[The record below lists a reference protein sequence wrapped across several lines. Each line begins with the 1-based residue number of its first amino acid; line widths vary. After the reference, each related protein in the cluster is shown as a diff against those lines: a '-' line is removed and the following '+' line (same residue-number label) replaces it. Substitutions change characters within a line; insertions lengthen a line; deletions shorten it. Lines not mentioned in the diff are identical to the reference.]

1 MTNDITQLI
10 ERNKVWAEEIA
21 SSDPSFFDQLSI
33 KQRPQFL
40 WIGCSDSRVPPNQ
53 ITGSLPGEI
62 FTHQNVGNLVQLND
76 VNCMSAIKFALEELD
91 VTNIVLCGHY
101 GCGAIKA
108 IIDNSAEG
116 LLIKWLEPIAHLYQK
131 NKAEFAD
138 LSDDLAY
145 KRLAELNVIAQV
157 NSLCRSNS
165 VLDRWANNKKLDIY
179 ALIYDVGNGFLKD
192 LDVNI
197 SSKADLFEFQRSAYF

>member
-1 MTNDITQLI
+1 MINDITQLI

-33 KQRPQFL
+33 NQRPQFL

-91 VTNIVLCGHY
+91 VTTIILCGHY

-116 LLIKWLEPIAHLYQK
+116 LLKKWLEPIAHLYQK

-165 VLDRWANNKKLDIY
+165 VLDRWANNKKLNIY

-192 LDVNI
+192 LGVNI

>member
-1 MTNDITQLI
+1 MTNDVTQLI

-21 SSDPSFFDQLSI
+21 SRDPSFFDQLSFN
-33 KQRPQFL
+33 QRPQFL
-40 WIGCSDSRVPPNQ
+40 WVGCSDSRVPPNQ

-108 IIDNSAEG
+108 ILDKSAEG
-116 LLIKWLEPIAHLYQK
+116 LLKKWLEPIAHLYQK

-145 KRLAELNVIAQV
+145 KKLAELNVIAQV

-165 VLDRWANNKKLDIY
+165 VLDRWTNDKKLDIY

-192 LDVNI
+192 LGVNI

>member
-1 MTNDITQLI
+1 MINDITQLI

-33 KQRPQFL
+33 NQRPQFL

-91 VTNIVLCGHY
+91 VTTIVLCGHY

-116 LLIKWLEPIAHLYQK
+116 LLKKWLEPIAHLYQK

-165 VLDRWANNKKLDIY
+165 VLDRWANNKKLNIY

-192 LDVNI
+192 LGVNI

>member
-1 MTNDITQLI
+1 MINDITQLI

-21 SSDPSFFDQLSI
+21 SSDPCFFDQLSI
-33 KQRPQFL
+33 SQRPQFL

-116 LLIKWLEPIAHLYQK
+116 LLKKWLEPIAHLYQK

-165 VLDRWANNKKLDIY
+165 VLDRWANNKKLNIY

-192 LDVNI
+192 LGVNI

>member
-1 MTNDITQLI
+1 MINDITQLI

-33 KQRPQFL
+33 NQRPRFL

-116 LLIKWLEPIAHLYQK
+116 LLKKWLEPIAHLYQK

-157 NSLCRSNS
+157 SSLCRSNS
-165 VLDRWANNKKLDIY
+165 VLDRWANNKKLNIY

-192 LDVNI
+192 LGVNI

>member
-1 MTNDITQLI
+1 
-10 ERNKVWAEEIA
+10 
-21 SSDPSFFDQLSI
+21 
-33 KQRPQFL
+33 
-40 WIGCSDSRVPPNQ
+40 
-53 ITGSLPGEI
+53 
-62 FTHQNVGNLVQLND
+62 
-76 VNCMSAIKFALEELD
+76 MSAIKFALEELD

-116 LLIKWLEPIAHLYQK
+116 LLKKWLEPIAHLYQK

-138 LSDDLAY
+138 LSADLAY
-145 KRLAELNVIAQV
+145 KKLAELNVIAQV

-165 VLDRWANNKKLDIY
+165 VLDRWANNRKLDIY

-192 LDVNI
+192 LGVNI

>member
-1 MTNDITQLI
+1 MINDITQLI

-21 SSDPSFFDQLSI
+21 SSDPSFFDQLAI
-33 KQRPQFL
+33 NQRPQFL

-91 VTNIVLCGHY
+91 VTTIVLCGHY

-116 LLIKWLEPIAHLYQK
+116 LLKKWLEPIAHLYQK

-165 VLDRWANNKKLDIY
+165 VLDRWANNKNLNIY

-192 LDVNI
+192 LGVNI
-197 SSKADLFEFQRSAYF
+197 ASKADLFEFQRSAYF

>member
-1 MTNDITQLI
+1 MVDDINQLI
-10 ERNKVWAEEIA
+10 KKNTAWAEEIT
-21 SSDPSFFDQLSI
+21 SGDPSFFDQLSLD
-33 KQRPQFL
+33 QRPQFL

-76 VNCMSAIKFALEELD
+76 VNCMSAIKFALEELE

-116 LLIKWLEPIAHLYQK
+116 LLKKWLEPIAHLYQK

-138 LSDDLAY
+138 LSVDLAY

-157 NSLCRSNS
+157 NSLCRSNA
-165 VLDRWANNKKLDIY
+165 VLDRWANNKTLKIY
-179 ALIYDVGNGFLKD
+179 ALIYDVGSGLLKD
-192 LDVNI
+192 LGVNI
-197 SSKADLFEFQRSAYF
+197 SSKADLFEFQRSAYL

>member
-1 MTNDITQLI
+1 MINDITQLI

-33 KQRPQFL
+33 NQRPQFL

-53 ITGSLPGEI
+53 ITGSPPGEI

-91 VTNIVLCGHY
+91 VTTIVLCGHY

-116 LLIKWLEPIAHLYQK
+116 LLKKWLEPIAHLYQK

-165 VLDRWANNKKLDIY
+165 VLDRWANNKKLNIY

-192 LDVNI
+192 LGVNI

>member
-1 MTNDITQLI
+1 MANDITQLI
-10 ERNKVWAEEIA
+10 ERNKVWAGEIA
-21 SSDPSFFDQLSI
+21 SRDPSFFDQLSI
-33 KQRPQFL
+33 NQRPQFL

-91 VTNIVLCGHY
+91 VTNIILCGHY

-116 LLIKWLEPIAHLYQK
+116 LLKKWLEPIAHLYQK

-165 VLDRWANNKKLDIY
+165 VLDRWANDKKLDIY

-192 LDVNI
+192 LGVNI

>member
-1 MTNDITQLI
+1 MINDITQLI

-21 SSDPSFFDQLSI
+21 SSDPSFFDQLAI
-33 KQRPQFL
+33 NQRPQFL

-91 VTNIVLCGHY
+91 VTTIVLCGHY

-116 LLIKWLEPIAHLYQK
+116 LLKKWLEPIAHLYQK

-165 VLDRWANNKKLDIY
+165 VLDRWANNKKLNIY

-192 LDVNI
+192 LGVNI